1 MSEWLE
7 GDVLTNG
14 IRIHYYR
21 AQGKGADS
29 RRTVVLCHG
38 NSDQGRQ
45 YGPLARELRDDYDVI
60 MVDARYHGY
69 SEAPRWEEEPDSMSR
84 DLAGLIDALKLDR
97 PVAGGHSMGAGY
109 VFRAAALYPDM
120 LRAIMLEDPGW
131 RDHFPERP
139 LAERQAELEHYRTAT
154 PEELRAEW
162 QAKHPQWTDE
172 MLDLMAEAKKLMSPE
187 SMRRK
192 WVTVDWKET
201 LVQIRCPILLF
212 TGDESLGA
220 LVTESA
226 IKTAKKLMPT
236 LEHVHTPGVGH
247 LIRYDSPEPYTAATK
262 AFLARVYG
270 RLPSS

>member
-1 MSEWLE
+1 MGEWLE
-7 GDVLTNG
+7 GNVLTNG

-29 RRTVVLCHG
+29 GKTVVLCHG

-69 SEAPRWEEEPDSMSR
+69 SEAPRWEEDPDSMSH
-84 DLAGLIDALKLDR
+84 DLAGLVDALKLDH
-97 PVAGGHSMGAGY
+97 PVAAGHSMGAGY
-109 VFRAAALYPDM
+109 VSRAAAIYPDM
-120 LRAIMLEDPGW
+120 LRAVLLEDPGW
-131 RDHFPERP
+131 RDDFAPFPMERL
-139 LAERQAELEHYRTAT
+139 LADLEHFRTAT
-154 PEELRAEW
+154 FEEHRAEW
-162 QAKHPQWTDE
+162 KAGHPTWSDE
-172 MLDLMAEAKKLMSPE
+172 MLDLMAQTKKLMSPE
-187 SMRRK
+187 SIRRK
-192 WVTVDWKET
+192 WVTVDWRET

-220 LVTESA
+220 LVTQSA
-226 IKTAKKLMPT
+226 LKTAKELKPA

-247 LIRYDSPEPYTAATK
+247 LIRYDSPEPYTSATK

-270 RLPSS
+270 C